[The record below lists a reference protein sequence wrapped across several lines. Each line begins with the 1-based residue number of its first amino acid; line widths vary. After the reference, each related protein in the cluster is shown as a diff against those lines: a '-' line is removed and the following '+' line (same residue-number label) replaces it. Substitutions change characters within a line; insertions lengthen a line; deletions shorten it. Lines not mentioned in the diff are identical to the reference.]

1 MANGI
6 SSSNLEFR
14 GNRGLILED
23 PGTLKVSR
31 TGMATCTAV
40 FKIVKSQYGSLPRI
54 GSSHPIFTFL
64 TLDSSEI
71 ALSGAWAVLSGNYV
85 GIESQYDDASPTYE
99 LVVGLSEEPIETHP
113 KWASTIGG
121 TAKAPKNGA
130 IYEKTVNGQ
139 PTTVQRGGGTT
150 ATNVGFLFKGFEI
163 TFDPATQTANTDK
176 LNAYAKVTHYLSACQ
191 VTWKR
196 TTTRKASAT
205 QIAKVGYIDTPKG
218 PAPSLPSPRKWLNMG
233 ITQSQTGQ
241 VYQVSEEWR
250 ASDVR
255 GWIPDIYTRPS
266 S

>member
-6 SSSNLEFR
+6 SSSNLDFH

-54 GSSHPIFTFL
+54 GSSHPIFTFM

-71 ALSGAWAVLSGNYV
+71 ALSGAWAVLSGSYV
-85 GIESQYDDASPTYE
+85 GLQDEYDDSSPTYE

-113 KWASTIGG
+113 KWATHIGG
-121 TAKAPKNGA
+121 TATAPKNGA
-130 IYEKTVNGQ
+130 IYEKVANGQ

-150 ATNVGFLFKGFEI
+150 ATNKGFLFKAFELCY
-163 TFDPATQTANTDK
+163 DPDRNTASTDK
-176 LNAYAKVTHYLSACQ
+176 LNAYAKITHYLSACQ

-196 TTTRKASAT
+196 NSTKKLTAS
-205 QIAKVGYIDTPKG
+205 QIHKVGYIDTPKG

-233 ITQSQTGQ
+233 ITQSQTGKI
-241 VYQVSEEWR
+241 YQVSEEWR

>member
-6 SSSNLEFR
+6 SSSNLDFR
-14 GNRGLILED
+14 GNRGIILED
-23 PGTLKVSR
+23 PGTLKISR
-31 TGMATCTAV
+31 TGMATCTAT
-40 FKIVKSQYGSLPRI
+40 FKIVKAQYASLPPL

-71 ALSGAWAVLSGNYV
+71 ALSGAWAVLTGNYV
-85 GIESQYDDASPTYE
+85 GLQDKYDDASPTYE

-113 KWASTIGG
+113 KWATHIGG
-121 TAKAPKNGA
+121 TATAPINGA
-130 IYEKTVNGQ
+130 IYEKSVNGQ
-139 PTTVQRGGGTT
+139 PVTVQRGGGTT
-150 ATNVGFLFKGFEI
+150 NNNMGFLFKGFEI
-163 TFDPATQTANTDK
+163 TYDPVTKTAKTDK
-176 LNAYAKVTHYLSACQ
+176 LNDFAKTTHYLSACQ

-250 ASDVR
+250 ASDFR
-255 GWIPDIYTRPS
+255 GWNPAIYTKPS
-266 S
+266 

>member
-6 SSSNLEFR
+6 SSSNLDFH

-23 PGTLKVSR
+23 PGTLKTSR

-40 FKIVKSQYGSLPRI
+40 FKIVKAQYGNLPRI

-64 TLDSSEI
+64 TLESSEI
-71 ALSGAWAVLSGNYV
+71 SLSGAWAVLNGSYT
-85 GIESQYDDASPTYE
+85 GIEAQYDDSSPTYE

-113 KWASTIGG
+113 KWATHIGG
-121 TAKAPKNGA
+121 TAKEPKNGA
-130 IYEKTVNGQ
+130 IYEKIANGV
-139 PTTVQRGGGTT
+139 PHTVQKGGNT
-150 ATNVGFLFKGFEI
+150 APSNMGYLFKGFEL
-163 TFDPATQTANTDK
+163 TFDPVTKTAKTEKMNEF
-176 LNAYAKVTHYLSACQ
+176 AKITHYLSACQ
-191 VTWKR
+191 ITWKR
-196 TTTRKASAT
+196 NSTKKLTASE
-205 QIAKVGYIDTPKG
+205 IRHVGYIDTPKG
-218 PAPSLPSPRKWLNMG
+218 PAPTLPSPRKWLNMG